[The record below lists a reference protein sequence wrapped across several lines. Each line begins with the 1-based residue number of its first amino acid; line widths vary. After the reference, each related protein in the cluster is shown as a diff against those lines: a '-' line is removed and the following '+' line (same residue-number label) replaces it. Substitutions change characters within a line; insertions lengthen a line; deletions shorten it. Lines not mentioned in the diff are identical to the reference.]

1 MVNPAVTPAFRRRLF
16 AFLLASCTFSIFAFA
31 QPTPDIT
38 GVSVACQFNAYVYS
52 TPFVAGHTWSWTTTA
67 GGVITQNNAN
77 SIEVTWYGPQ
87 NSTQTV
93 SVVETD
99 PVNMTSGAD
108 FETVYIVKQI
118 LTCENSVQVSIDQDG
133 VSEITPNM
141 LLEGTYNTYGSFT
154 VEIYTQTGLFIGNS
168 LDCSHVGKTLTGK
181 VKDSCSGNSCWSS
194 IIVED
199 KLKPYFD
206 CPVAPIEI
214 RCDEKIDSIP
224 HPLVFDNCDINIEV
238 HLVGYQVNNT
248 NICNGVWI
256 TRNWTAKDDYDNVG
270 YCSETLHISPNGPV
284 DFPKDTTW
292 TCTQYGAYPH
302 ITDATPVT
310 DSLHTTG
317 SGRPYGV
324 GGPYCQ
330 YNYSHVDD
338 TLVVCGNSFKII
350 RTWTVIN
357 WCTGQVILEDF
368 EGDKNQQLIKV
379 MDFNKPSITVPTIII
394 NANLQGAYPNPC
406 ASTGLLPA
414 PTVFDSCNQVTVR
427 IFTAVGEA
435 IYVNGVDGKAGGN
448 VPYPG
453 LKIGAH
459 IVTYKVT
466 DACGNFTEINVVAQV
481 VDQIAP
487 TPICVSFTDVTLG
500 ANGFTEVFA
509 DAYNL
514 ASYDNCCLDHFLIKR
529 LSEPE
534 SSFSN
539 SLDISCDDTPEVMVV
554 MRAVDC
560 YGNHNDCMVVTKVK
574 DKINPICIP
583 PQQKTIPC
591 TDVPADV
598 TQAWLNGF
606 GDANFYD
613 NCDATMVEL
622 PYTEN
627 INSCGE
633 GHVIRHW
640 KVTDNSGNVS
650 GVCDQHIYVVP
661 NSDWIIK
668 FPADFYGSC
677 DDMVDAQDIEI
688 VNFGCDLFAV
698 SHEDQYFAL
707 TLGDSACYKIVRTW
721 KVINWCT
728 YNTSL
733 SFQVVNHNP
742 LGVWIDEEDFN
753 NYGAYQYQQII
764 KIYDDTPPVLS
775 YPFAN
780 IFCSIDANCATGD
793 VYLPIQIDGVCS
805 NAFTVVYHL
814 DINNDLTYD
823 LNGTDFFDGQLP
835 IGKHRIVYVVQDG
848 CNNNAQIAVN
858 FEVKDCK
865 KPTAVC
871 ENGISVELMQTGM
884 VPVCAAAL
892 DYGSYDNCPGDLIIS
907 FSQDINDSCR
917 IFTCLDFGVNPVSI
931 WVTDAAGNQDY
942 CATFIDVQ
950 DNMFAC
956 SNGAPLDG
964 LIATAEAE
972 PVEGVMVMLNNNNGQ
987 NLDFTTNSDGT
998 YQFPGMTIGEDYTI
1012 TPLKDDQP
1020 LNGVTTFDLVLISKH
1035 VLGVAKFNSPYQII
1049 AADANKSGTVSTFDM
1064 VEIRKLI
1071 LMINP
1076 DFPNNTSWR
1085 FVEKSFQFPNPA
1097 NPWQTVFPEVISIND
1112 LPAAQS
1118 NLDFVAIKIGD
1129 VNSSANANGFS
1140 GGETGDRSI
1149 GTLNF
1154 TMDNIAFQAGENV
1167 TMTLKAKDFNT
1178 VYGFQFTIDFNPQLL
1193 DFQDVAQTAITT
1205 GGNFGTTM
1213 TNQGA
1218 VTTSWE
1224 TNPPM
1229 TLEDGV
1235 PVIKLNFK
1243 AKADG
1248 SLSEAIALTSRFTTA
1263 EAYVGEPAELFNIG
1277 LIISSGNTSAA
1288 LDEVRPDFELFQN
1301 IPNPFNKKTVI
1312 GFQLPTASD
1321 ATLTV
1326 FDATGRKITVITNS
1340 FAPGYNE
1347 IELDRNAIP
1356 MDGLVYYRLEAGSYS
1371 ASRSMTILK

>member
-16 AFLLASCTFSIFAFA
+16 ACLLAFCTFSVFAFA
-31 QPTPDIT
+31 QPTPVIT
-38 GVSVACQFNAYVYS
+38 GEQVVCQFNTYLY
-52 TPFVAGHTWSWTTTA
+52 TTDFVAGHSWSWTTTP
-67 GGVITQNNAN
+67 GGVITQNLGN

-87 NSTQTV
+87 NSTQSV
-93 SVVETD
+93 NVVESDQNGVTA
-99 PVNMTSGAD
+99 SD
-108 FETVYIVKQI
+108 FHTVYIVRQLLI
-118 LTCENSVQVSIDQDG
+118 CENSVQVSIDQDG
-133 VSEITPNM
+133 VSEITPDM
-141 LLEGTYNTYGSFT
+141 LLEGTYNTYGSFS
-154 VEIYTQTGLFIGNS
+154 VEIYTQPGVFIGDE
-168 LDCSHVGKTLTGK
+168 LDCSHVGMTLVGK
-181 VKDSCSGNSCWSS
+181 VKDSCSGNTCWST
-194 IIVED
+194 ITVED

-206 CPVAPIEI
+206 CPVDPIEI
-214 RCDEKIDSIP
+214 PCDANIDSIP
-224 HPLVFDNCDINIEV
+224 APLVFDNCDVDIEV
-238 HLVGYQVNNT
+238 HLVGYQANNT
-248 NICNGVWI
+248 NVCDGVWI
-256 TRNWTAKDDYDNVG
+256 TRNWTAQDDHGNTG
-270 YCSETLHISPNGPV
+270 YCSETLHISPNGPI

-292 TCTQYGAYPH
+292 TCTQYAEYPN
-302 ITDATPVT
+302 ITDATPLT
-310 DSLHTTG
+310 DSLNTTG
-317 SGRPYGV
+317 SGKPYGV

-338 TLVVCGNSFKII
+338 TLSVCGNSFKII

-357 WCTGQVILEDF
+357 WCTSQVILEDF

-379 MDFNKPSITVPTIII
+379 MDFNKPTISVPDIVI
-394 NANLQGAYPNPC
+394 NANLQGVHPHPC

-414 PTVFDSCNQVTVR
+414 PVVFDSCNEVTVR

-435 IYVNGVDGKAGGN
+435 VYVNGVDGKDGGN

-453 LKIGAH
+453 LKIGTH
-459 IVTYKVT
+459 IITYKVT
-466 DACGNFTEINVVAQV
+466 DACGNFTELNVVAHV

-487 TPICVSFTDVTLG
+487 TPICVAFTDVTLE
-500 ANGFTEVFA
+500 ADGFTEVPA
-509 DAYNL
+509 DAFDL
-514 ASYDNCCLDHFLIKR
+514 ASYDNCCLDHFLVKR

-534 SSFSN
+534 SSFAPSI
-539 SLDISCDDTPEVMVV
+539 DFGCDDVPEVMVV

-560 YGNHNDCMVVTKVK
+560 YGNSNDCMVVTHVK

-583 PQQKTIPC
+583 PQQKIIPC
-591 TDVPADV
+591 TDVPADI
-598 TQAWLNGF
+598 TQAWLDGL
-606 GDANFYD
+606 GDASYYD
-613 NCDATMVEL
+613 NCEATITEL
-622 PYTEN
+622 PYTED

-640 KVTDNSGNVS
+640 QVVDNSGNVS
-650 GVCDQHIYVVP
+650 GTCDQPIYIVP
-661 NSDWIIK
+661 NSDWVIK

-677 DDMVDAQDIEI
+677 DDFVDAQDIEV

-733 SFQVVNHNP
+733 TYQVVNHDP
-742 LGVWIDEEDFN
+742 LGIWVDEEDFN

-775 YPFAN
+775 YPFDDV
-780 IFCSIDANCATGD
+780 FCSQDATCTSGD

-805 NAFTVVYHL
+805 NAFTIVYHL

-823 LNGTDFFDGQLP
+823 LNGTDFFQGALP

-848 CNNNAQIAVN
+848 CNNNAQITVN

-892 DYGSYDNCPGDLIIS
+892 DYGSYDNCPGDLQIS
-907 FSQDINDSCR
+907 FSPDVNDSCR
-917 IFTCLDFGVNPVSI
+917 IFTCLDFGVNPVNI
-931 WVTDAAGNQDY
+931 WVTDAAGNQDF
-942 CATFIDVQ
+942 CTTFIDVQ
-950 DNMFAC
+950 DNTFSC
-956 SNGAPLDG
+956 SNGAPLNG
-964 LIATAEAE
+964 LIATAETE
-972 PVEGVMVMLNNNNGQ
+972 PVEGVTVMLNNNNSGNQ
-987 NLDFTTNSDGT
+987 DFTTNADGN
-998 YQFPGMTIGEDYTI
+998 YQFPGLTIGEDYTV
-1012 TPLKDDQP
+1012 TPQKDDDP

-1035 VLGVAKFNSPYQII
+1035 ILGVAKFTSPYQII
-1049 AADANKSGTVSTFDM
+1049 AADANKSGTVSTFDL

-1071 LMINP
+1071 LFINA

-1085 FVEKSFQFPNPA
+1085 FVDKSYQFPNPT
-1097 NPWQTVFPEVISIND
+1097 NPWLEVFPEVINVND

-1118 NLDFVAIKIGD
+1118 GMDFVAIKIGD
-1129 VNSSANANGFS
+1129 VNSSATVNGVVS
-1140 GGETGDRSI
+1140 EPTGERSN

-1154 TMDNIAFQAGENV
+1154 TMENIAFQTGQSVPV
-1167 TMTLKAKDFNT
+1167 TFKAKDFNT

-1193 DFQDVAQTAITT
+1193 EFQNVVQTSIT
-1205 GGNFGTTM
+1205 GLGNFGTTM
-1213 TNQGA
+1213 TDQGA
-1218 VTTSWE
+1218 VTVSWE

-1235 PVIKLNFK
+1235 PVIKLNFI

-1248 SLSEAIALTSRFTTA
+1248 NLSDAVALNSRFTAA
-1263 EAYVGEPAELFNIG
+1263 EAYVGEPVEQFDVA
-1277 LIISSGNTSAA
+1277 LIVTNGNTSATINSS
-1288 LDEVRPDFELFQN
+1288 RPAFELFQN
-1301 IPNPFNKKTVI
+1301 IPNPFSKKTVI
-1312 GFQLPTASD
+1312 GFQLPTASE

-1326 FDATGRKITVITNS
+1326 FDATGRTLTSITDNFS
-1340 FAPGYNE
+1340 GGYNE
-1347 IELDRNAIP
+1347 IELDRNALP
-1356 MDGLVYYRLEAGSYS
+1356 SEGLVYYRLEAGSYTG
-1371 ASRSMTILK
+1371 SRSMTIVQ